1 MPTVQDA
8 LDRIWSDEKLKQRL
22 MSDPKPV
29 LAEFGLQLPPN
40 VQVKIHENTPH
51 LVNAVLIEKPAD
63 NIAFQATDPIS
74 KIAQRAWTD
83 AEFKRRLLSNPKETA
98 AEMGLKLSP
107 DMDLKVWEN
116 TPTVHHM
123 VLPVNPA
130 NSELSDAD
138 LEAVAG
144 GGLSKGA
151 QVALGCGAGGAAAG
165 IAGAALAFTA
175 VGAAIGFGV
184 AGGLAAAGSTAGGAV
199 TSSSGKG

>member
-8 LDRIWSDEKLKQRL
+8 LDRIWSDEGLKKRL
-22 MSDPKPV
+22 MTDPKPV
-29 LAEFGLQLPPN
+29 LAEFGLQIPPN
-40 VQVKIHENTPH
+40 VKVQIHENTPH

-63 NIAFQATDPIS
+63 SANFKATDPIS

-83 AEFKRRLLSNPKETA
+83 SAFKARLLSNPKETA
-98 AEMGLKLSP
+98 EEMGLKLSP
-107 DMDLKVWEN
+107 DMQVKVWEN
-116 TPTVHHM
+116 TASAQHM
-123 VLPVNPA
+123 VLPLNPA

-138 LEAVAG
+138 LETVAG

-184 AGGLAAAGSTAGGAV
+184 AGGLAAAGSTAGGTV
-199 TSSSGKG
+199 TSAKGKA